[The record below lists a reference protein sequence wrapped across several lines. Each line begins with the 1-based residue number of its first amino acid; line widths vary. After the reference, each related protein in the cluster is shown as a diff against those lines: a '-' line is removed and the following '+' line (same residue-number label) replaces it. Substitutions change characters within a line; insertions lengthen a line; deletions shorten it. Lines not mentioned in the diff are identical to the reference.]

1 MSFLINIFS
10 YRLGSR
16 GSGCSGVYGRGTAD
30 TSAEALINM
39 FIRCIDEYKHLYIH
53 GNICKESF
61 SQQ

>member
-10 YRLGSR
+10 YRLG
-16 GSGCSGVYGRGTAD
+16 SGVYGRGTAD